1 VAAHAACNNAKS
13 ASLAGLAHL
22 RHWTARFQ
30 PGQSSSALECVA
42 DVTGWPRRSDRTLST
57 AQATYLWLLQGT
69 RLWVRQSD
77 YELLDPA
84 QLRGVFMTLA

>member
-1 VAAHAACNNAKS
+1 M
-13 ASLAGLAHL
+13 L
-22 RHWTARFQ
+22 
-30 PGQSSSALECVA
+30 P
-42 DVTGWPRRSDRTLST
+42 
-57 AQATYLWLLQGT
+57 QGT